1 MPCRGIR
8 GATVARAN
16 TPRAILNATRELLE
30 ALIAANDVRPDDVAS
45 VFFTTSP
52 DLTAEYPALA
62 ARELGWIDTAL
73 LCMQEVA
80 VPTGLN
86 RCIRVLIHWNTD
98 KRPDEIQHCY
108 LGEAER
114 LRPDRARA
122 AQIAR

>member
-8 GATVARAN
+8 GAIVTPAN
-16 TPRAILNATRELLE
+16 TREAILASTRELME
-30 ALIAANDVRPDDVAS
+30 ALIAANDVHPDDVAS

-62 ARELGWIDTAL
+62 ARELGWLDTAL
-73 LCMQEVA
+73 LCNVDIA
-80 VPTGLN
+80 VPTGLAH
-86 RCIRVLIHWNTD
+86 CIRVLIHWNTE
-98 KRPDEIQHCY
+98 KRPDEVIHCY

-122 AQIAR
+122 NYPA